1 MLDSMQSHAQFTEM
15 NRFYKDLMNE
25 LKDLK
30 NIKISFC
37 LNDNGDV
44 LIRMKPKTEYL
55 AKLLKNNADLA
66 EFNNDSDEEN

>member
-1 MLDSMQSHAQFTEM
+1 MLASMESHFQYAEI

-44 LIRMKPKTEYL
+44 LIRMKPKHEYL
-55 AKLLKNNADLA
+55 AKLL
-66 EFNNDSDEEN
+66 